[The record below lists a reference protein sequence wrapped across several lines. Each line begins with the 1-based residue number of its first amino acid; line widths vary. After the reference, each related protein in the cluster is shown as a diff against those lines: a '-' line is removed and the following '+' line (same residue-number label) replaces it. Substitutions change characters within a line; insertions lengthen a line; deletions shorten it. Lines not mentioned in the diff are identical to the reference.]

1 MTAKQAEKLGASKL
15 RDLIEIVDDD
25 TAASGKSTQIL
36 ESANEEESPRPS
48 KKAEASPLLA
58 GKFVKFM
65 DIIPPVPTRGTF
77 KVEDIKSSLY
87 FFS

>member
-36 ESANEEESPRPS
+36 ESANEESPRPS

-58 GKFVKFM
+58 GKFVKFT